1 MDEFNG
7 LQYEARGDGEAM
19 LLIHGSHMADAFLPM
34 AQESVL
40 VDRHRLIRYHRRG
53 FANSQRAPAGF
64 SIEDQARD
72 ALSILDHLG
81 VERAHVVGH
90 SYGAVIAMQL
100 ALDAADRV
108 RSLALLD
115 PALLNVPS
123 GAGMMEA
130 IAPAGAA
137 YASGDVAAAVD
148 LFLTIVGGE
157 DWRAETEAVLPG
169 APEQA
174 ERDGATFFEVELP
187 ALGEWAFDVEGA
199 QRINQPVLSVLGSES
214 GPFFEEGQQQLSAW
228 LPQTQKVVAPGV
240 NHNMLIQDAAL
251 VARELAEFLEGS
263 GS

>member
-7 LQYEARGDGEAM
+7 LKYEARGDGEAM
-19 LLIHGSHMADAFLPM
+19 LLIHGSHMADTFLPM

-40 VDRHRLIRYHRRG
+40 VDRYRLIRYHRRG
-53 FANSQRAPAGF
+53 FANSQRAPVGF

-90 SYGAVIAMQL
+90 SYGGVIAMQL

-108 RSLALLD
+108 RSLALLET
-115 PALLNVPS
+115 PLLNVPS
-123 GAGMMEA
+123 AAGMMEA
-130 IAPAGAA
+130 IASAEAV

-148 LFLTIVGGE
+148 LFLTIMGGE
-157 DWRAETEAVLPG
+157 DWMAETEAVLPG

-199 QRINQPVLSVLGSES
+199 QRNNQPVLSVLGSES
-214 GPFFEEGQQQLSAW
+214 VPLFEEGQQQLSAW
-228 LPQTQKVVAPGV
+228 LPRTQKVVVPGV

-251 VARELAEFLEGS
+251 VARELAGFLEGS
-263 GS
+263 GP